1 MGEWSTRIEI
11 CSRYV
16 SCPVFGVLFVSQF
29 WHFWT
34 SSFCKTGQM
43 HLFHNFNFICLRY
56 VSCPAFY
63 VLWANF
69 DIFGRHHC
77 AKELGCTCFIIST
90 SVQHKIKL
98 LENLSVEL
106 ALLKLIRF
114 WMLLVGNCRDGI
126 TQNRFELLT
135 ELIYLHCRV
144 AILKFLRFWMLSL
157 ANSGIKHR

>member
-1 MGEWSTRIEI
+1 MNPNLGQIVWICMDEWSRTSHRG
-11 CSRYV
+11 SRFAWD
-16 SCPVFGVLFVSQF
+16 SCFVFGVLCVSQF
-29 WHFWT
+29 WLFWT
-34 SSFCKTGQM
+34 SLLCKTGQM
-43 HLFHNFNFICLRY
+43 HLFHYFNFICLRY
-56 VSCPAFY
+56 VSCPVIWWV

-126 TQNRFELLT
+126 TQNRFELFT
-135 ELIYLHCRV
+135 ELGQSRPT
-144 AILKFLRFWMLSL
+144 AGK
-157 ANSGIKHR
+157 A

>member
-1 MGEWSTRIEI
+1 MWANFDFFVRHHCAKELGCICFIIST
-11 CSRYV
+11 S
-16 SCPVFGVLFVSQF
+16 FAWDMFHVL
-29 WHFWT
+29 
-34 SSFCKTGQM
+34 SFC
-43 HLFHNFNFICLRY
+43 
-56 VSCPAFY
+56 
-63 VLWANF
+63 VLWSNF

-114 WMLLVGNCRDGI
+114 WMLFVGNCRDGI

-157 ANSGIKHR
+157 ANCGIKHR